1 MTLELKDEELD
12 AIAVQLQQV
21 VTTGNVLG
29 YLENNINYEIDMNLE
44 PKGDILTKRMLL
56 PQTRFA
62 LIENADFS
70 TNRFLGWWERS
81 ELVKKIKK
89 AICTVVD
96 KIRKLI
102 DEEAELKKILEV
114 ALLAIVAAAGLTL
127 NPVVITIA
135 VGLLATMILK
145 GVEVVCPI

>member
-1 MTLELKDEELD
+1 MALELKDEELD
-12 AIAVQLQQV
+12 AITAQLQQV

-29 YLENNINYEIDMNLE
+29 YLENNINYEIDTDLE
-44 PKGDILTKRMLL
+44 PKGDIFTKRMLL
-56 PQTRFA
+56 PETSFA
-62 LIENADFS
+62 LSDTADFS
-70 TNRFLGWWERS
+70 ASRFLGWWERS

-114 ALLAIVAAAGLTL
+114 ALLAIAAAAGLTL

-135 VGLLATMILK
+135 VGILATMILK
-145 GVEVVCPI
+145 GVEAVCPI